1 MKRCLTPVLAVLISV
16 MLAGPVHAEWVQ
28 DQKGWR
34 YRGEDGRWLTNTV
47 TPDGCKV
54 GQFGY
59 WEGNDVFSDFTIR
72 GTRILKSQGDAAL
85 DQEQGVYRVTLDA
98 YDTVFFSDE

>member
-1 MKRCLTPVLAVLISV
+1 MMKRCLTPVLAVLISV
-16 MLAGPVHAEWVQ
+16 MLVCPARAEWVK
-28 DQKGWR
+28 DEKGWR

-59 WEGNDVFSDFTIR
+59 WEGNDVF
-72 GTRILKSQGDAAL
+72 
-85 DQEQGVYRVTLDA
+85 
-98 YDTVFFSDE
+98 